1 MPGPVNYYRIT
12 LYADGQPIENLI
24 PNFLRKKG
32 KDKERLYGKI
42 EYKGDAWTQN
52 ISKPFKISQGLQERH
67 IAVWQSHGKF
77 YKNDRN
83 EWRWQRPRL
92 FGTTEDLYTQSIVV
106 PYLIP
111 MLENAVAY

>member
-1 MPGPVNYYRIT
+1 M
-12 LYADGQPIENLI
+12 E
-24 PNFLRKKG
+24 
-32 KDKERLYGKI
+32 
-42 EYKGDAWTQN
+42 QN
-52 ISKPFKISQGLQERH
+52 ISKPFKISQGLQDRH

-111 MLENAVAY
+111 MLETPEQWFLHHVSATGKRMR